1 MVWLHLPQSKL
12 NLRKSPL
19 VSNKT
24 VSDGRPLWS
33 SYYITRIRECYHIQ
47 TRLNQPRC
55 HCFKLNQRWG
65 RGETEDVVMLEDGC
79 GPCWQAIAEHPDQEC
94 HSSEFGPCFIT
105 QVFSQIQGFFF
116 FWTKRKE
123 DFSSQNC
130 SSYLFVYT
138 AVWFRM
144 VKTIF
149 LSVLM
154 KSLSTVKAEL

>member
-55 HCFKLNQRWG
+55 HCFKLNQRCG

-116 FWTKRKE
+116 SEQKGK
-123 DFSSQNC
+123 
-130 SSYLFVYT
+130 
-138 AVWFRM
+138 
-144 VKTIF
+144 KTLAPKIAALTCLYIQ
-149 LSVLM
+149 LSGSEWLRQFFYQF
-154 KSLSTVKAEL
+154 